1 MIIRFFFLFVVSI
14 MYGQASLDVVPSG
27 SVNLIAD
34 QFIGVDN
41 FNSLYYSVGNKIIK
55 TKTDGTSINFSN
67 VQLGDVTEV
76 NIFNPL
82 KINAFYDQFN
92 TVIVLDNRLA
102 EVYKIDFNDL
112 KHYKNVSFISTGYDN
127 TVWLFNQDL
136 QQLELF
142 DYKINKTRATTLP
155 IDSNPLDLK
164 SDYNYCWLL
173 TEDFIYQYNYFGS
186 LVSKFKNEGFDSL
199 RVYDENLILKKDNS
213 LFYKLKESTE
223 IMPIE
228 MPELLIKQFLL
239 TNETLYIYDLEKLH
253 SFQLKID

>member
-1 MIIRFFFLFVVSI
+1 MIIRFFILFMASI
-14 MYGQASLDVVPSG
+14 SYGQASLEVVPSG

-186 LVSKFKNEGFDSL
+186 LVTKFKNQGFDSL
-199 RVYDENLILKKDNS
+199 RIYDENLILKKGNS
-213 LFYKLKESTE
+213 LFYKLKETTE